1 MLQLNDCSN
10 LLRKRKQKRD
20 REKNDWNNNNNDNN
34 ELVPYFGKAK
44 QRLDQVIKLRYLYR

>member
-20 REKNDWNNNNNDNN
+20 RKKNDWNNNNNDNN